1 MKNKL
6 TVLSSKVLPPRDDIR
21 VEFTGRSLTK
31 FGGIQLV
38 RKFLRQLRVKE
49 ELEGAVLI
57 EKRESKFSV
66 AEILICLLYA
76 VILDMKRQSDT
87 LMLRLDKVFQKIAGL
102 DDYPVQ
108 STISRFLKRFR
119 VDTAKGIAKVNH
131 SLLMKARRDFEGWH
145 KITLDLDSHVR
156 TAYGHQQRS
165 SVGYNPKKPG
175 RPSFHPLFCFIGETR
190 DFLHGIFR
198 TGKAHS
204 SRGVKRFVDECLKKI
219 PEGIREFFLRADSGF
234 YDGDFLNHLE
244 VKRVL
249 YAIVVKLYP
258 WIQMEL
264 LGLHYRDIGGGVS
277 VSEMWYTGIGWKEP
291 RRMVVIREEKREDK
305 RKKKQPF
312 VTLFPL
318 MGYSYQVIVTNIE
331 EMPPE
336 GVWRFYNGRANVEN
350 MIKEGIL
357 SYSLDVNIS
366 HFYGAN
372 VAHFHLVM
380 LAYNLMNLF
389 KELVLGQRNKKR
401 MGKWI
406 RQRFLLIA
414 GRLISS
420 GRRFI
425 LKLQEDWAYR
435 EEYYLAD
442 RRLEGLAWVT

>member
-1 MKNKL
+1 VKNKI
-6 TVLSSKVLPPRDDIR
+6 TVFSSKMLPPRGDIR
-21 VEFTGRSLTK
+21 VEFTGRNLTK

-38 RKFLRQLRVKE
+38 KKFLRGLKVKE
-49 ELEGAVLI
+49 ELESAVGI
-57 EKRESKFSV
+57 EKRDGKFSV
-66 AEILICLLYA
+66 GGMLICLIYA
-76 VILDMKRQSDT
+76 LILDMKRQSDT
-87 LMLRLDKVFQKIAGL
+87 LMLRMDKVFQKIAGL
-102 DDYPVQ
+102 DDYPGQ

-119 VDTAKGIAKVNH
+119 VDTAKGIAEVNH

-198 TGKAHS
+198 TGNAHS
-204 SRGVKRFVDECLKKI
+204 CRGVKRFVDECLKKI
-219 PEGIREFFLRADSGF
+219 PEGIREIYLRADSGF
-234 YDGDFLNHLE
+234 YDGDFLYYLE
-244 VKRVL
+244 MNGIL

-264 LGLHYRDIGGGVS
+264 IGLKYRDIGGGIS

-291 RRMVVIREEKREDK
+291 RRMVVIREEERLQ
-305 RKKKQPF
+305 RTKKQP
-312 VTLFPL
+312 TLFEL

-331 EMPPE
+331 DMLPE
-336 GVWRFYNGRANVEN
+336 EVWRFYNGRANVEN

-389 KELVLGQRNKKR
+389 KELVLGQKDKKR

-406 RQRFLLIA
+406 RQRFFLIA
-414 GRLISS
+414 GKLVSS
-420 GRRFI
+420 GRRFV
-425 LKLQEDWAYR
+425 LKLSEDWAYK
-435 EEYYLAD
+435 EEYNEAEK
-442 RRLEGLAWVT
+442 RLEGLAWVR